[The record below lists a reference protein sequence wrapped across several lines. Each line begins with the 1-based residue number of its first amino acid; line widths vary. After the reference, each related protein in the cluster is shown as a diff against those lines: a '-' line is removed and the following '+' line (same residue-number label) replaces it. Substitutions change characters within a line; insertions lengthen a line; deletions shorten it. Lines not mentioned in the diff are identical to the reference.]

1 MSKKIVLEVR
11 DDISEKYYF
20 SHVFLLISSLW
31 CLSLSI
37 TAIADNKLMELC
49 YMLYIIFFITCFLMP
64 IILKYIDIFLENN
77 SSHLNDTIQ

>member
-11 DDISEKYYF
+11 DDISEKKYYF

-37 TAIADNKLMELC
+37 TVIPDNKLMELC
-49 YMLYIIFFITCFLMP
+49 YRCYI
-64 IILKYIDIFLENN
+64 
-77 SSHLNDTIQ
+77 